1 MRVYEYICR
10 AAICTAR
17 LSYVPMRV
25 THTPHA
31 RQVGNKT
38 DLAAQRKV
46 SLPFSLF
53 LSLSLNACACV
64 LYQRGGV
71 WDGLGDNPVL
81 QIKGHARTTARGR
94 SQSKA

>member
-1 MRVYEYICR
+1 MRVHEYICR

-46 SLPFSLF
+46 SLPFSFFFF
-53 LSLSLNACACV
+53 LSLSMRV
-64 LYQRGGV
+64 RVYY
-71 WDGLGDNPVL
+71 
-81 QIKGHARTTARGR
+81 IKGEEYGMA
-94 SQSKA
+94 

>member
-46 SLPFSLF
+46 SLPFSF
-53 LSLSLNACACV
+53 FPLSLSLSLSMRVRVYYINGEEYGMA
-64 LYQRGGV
+64 
-71 WDGLGDNPVL
+71 
-81 QIKGHARTTARGR
+81 
-94 SQSKA
+94 